1 MKWIAIMGALAMT
14 VSATTESLV
23 RSAAAADSVGD
34 VVLAV
39 HGGAGVTPR
48 DKLSPEREKKIR
60 AALDAAL
67 SAGEAVLK
75 SPDGTSVDAVE
86 AAIRVLEDSP
96 LFNAGKG
103 AAFTREGTN
112 EMDASIMDGR
122 TRAAGAV
129 GDVTTI
135 KNPISAAR
143 AVMEK
148 SGHVLMV
155 GEGAEAFAKQ
165 AGCEIVDPKYFWTER
180 RWKLL
185 QEELKKERDA
195 EEKKSGA
202 IGGERAGNLA
212 SQGHSSEARCGTV
225 GAVALDRHGNLAAAT
240 STGGLTMKRHGRVGD
255 SPIVGAGNFADNKSC
270 AVSGTGQGEYF
281 IRAIAAYDIAA
292 LMEYKGLSVADAAN
306 EVVNRKIKEAGGEAG
321 VIALDAKGNHAA
333 PFNTNGMSRGYVT
346 KDGKRHVAIY
356 SE

>member
-1 MKWIAIMGALAMT
+1 MAVSTMT
-14 VSATTESLV
+14 ATSV
-23 RSAAAADSVGD
+23 QAADSASG

-48 DKLSPEREKKIR
+48 GELSAEREKQMR
-60 AALDAAL
+60 AVLEAALE
-67 SAGEAVLK
+67 AGEKVLN
-75 SPDGTSVDAVE
+75 SPEGTSLDAVE
-86 AAIRVLEDSP
+86 AAVRVLEDSP

-103 AAFTREGTN
+103 AVFTREGKN

-129 GDVTTI
+129 GSVTTI

-155 GEGAEAFAKQ
+155 GEGAETFAKE
-165 AGCEIVDPKYFWTER
+165 AGCEIVDPKYFFTQR
-180 RWKLL
+180 RWKQL
-185 QEELKKERDA
+185 QKELKKQREA
-195 EEKKSGA
+195 EEKQSSRGDA
-202 IGGERAGNLA
+202 RSADDLA
-212 SQGHSSEARCGTV
+212 LAVLDPESRCGTV

-240 STGGLTMKRHGRVGD
+240 STGGLTTKRHGRVGD
-255 SPIVGAGNFADNKSC
+255 SPIVGAGMFADNKSC

-281 IRAIAAYDIAA
+281 IRSVAAYDIAA
-292 LMEYKGLSVADAAN
+292 LMEYKGMTVGQAAN
-306 EVVNRKIKEAGGEAG
+306 EVVLRKIKDAGGEAG
-321 VIALDAKGNHAA
+321 VIALDAQGNHAA
-333 PFNTNGMSRGYVT
+333 PFNTNGMSRGYLT

-356 SE
+356 AE

>member
-1 MKWIAIMGALAMT
+1 MNWIAVMGVLVMAVST
-14 VSATTESLV
+14 VRSVSAT
-23 RSAAAADSVGD
+23 DSVGD

-39 HGGAGVTPR
+39 HGGAGVTPKG
-48 DKLSPEREKKIR
+48 KLSAEREKAIR

-67 SAGEAVLK
+67 KAGEAVLN
-75 SPDGTSVDAVE
+75 SPDGTSLDAVE
-86 AAIRVLEDSP
+86 TAVRVLEDSP

-103 AAFTREGTN
+103 AAFTREGKN

-129 GDVTTI
+129 GYVTTT

-155 GEGAEAFAKQ
+155 GEGAEAFASQ
-165 AGCEIVDPKYFWTER
+165 SGCEIVDPKYFRTQR

-185 QEELKKERDA
+185 QEELAKEA
-195 EEKKSGA
+195 EQQRTGSIGDDGVAKLALGA
-202 IGGERAGNLA
+202 QNP
-212 SQGHSSEARCGTV
+212 EAQCGTV

-255 SPIVGAGNFADNKSC
+255 SPIVGAGTFADNKSC

-281 IRAIAAYDIAA
+281 IRAVAAYDIAA
-292 LMEYKGLSVADAAN
+292 LMEYKGLSVARAAD
-306 EVVNRKIKEAGGEAG
+306 EVVNRKIKLAGGEAG

-333 PFNTNGMSRGYVT
+333 PYNTNGLYRGYVT

-356 SE
+356 AE

>member
-1 MKWIAIMGALAMT
+1 MRWTAFMAVLAM
-14 VSATTESLV
+14 ATTGAS
-23 RSAAAADSVGD
+23 RATAADSVSN

-39 HGGAGVTPR
+39 HGGAGVIDR
-48 DKLSPEREKKIR
+48 DKLSAEREKEIR
-60 AALDAAL
+60 ATLDAAL
-67 SAGEAVLK
+67 AAGEAVLNK
-75 SPDGTSVDAVE
+75 PDGTSLDAVE
-86 AAIRVLEDSP
+86 AAVRVLEDSP

-129 GDVTTI
+129 GFVTTI

-155 GEGAEAFAKQ
+155 GDGAEAFAED

-180 RWKLL
+180 RWKSL
-185 QEELKKERDA
+185 QEALEEEKKKRDEQQSSGLGNRDA
-195 EEKKSGA
+195 E
-202 IGGERAGNLA
+202 NLA
-212 SQGHSSEARCGTV
+212 LHLRDAEARCGTV
-225 GAVALDRHGNLAAAT
+225 GAVALDRRGNLAAAT
-240 STGGLTMKRHGRVGD
+240 STGGLTLKRHGRLGD
-255 SPIVGAGNFADNKSC
+255 TPIVGAGTFADNKSC
-270 AVSGTGQGEYF
+270 AVSGTGQGEFF
-281 IRAIAAYDIAA
+281 IRSVAAYDIAA
-292 LMEYKGLSVADAAN
+292 LVEYKGLAVADAAR
-306 EVVNRKIKEAGGEAG
+306 EVVHKKIKSAGGEAG

-333 PFNTNGMSRGYVT
+333 PFNTNGLYRGYVT

-356 SE
+356 EE